1 MKKILLF
8 LLLLSPI
15 GVFAQAYQ
23 LNLQGT
29 RQIGKGSTG
38 LAQPTDA
45 TSFFTNPGSAA
56 FVEKNGVTVGLTGT
70 FTKGT
75 FTDANSNVESKT
87 DNPVETPF
95 NASAIFG
102 NEEGKWRYGITVFT
116 PFGSSNKWEE
126 GSAGRFDTKEI
137 SLLSI
142 SVQPTVSYKINEKWG
157 VGLGLAYTYGQVDI
171 RRDLPVQFSDG
182 AFGESQVKSDAN
194 GFNVNAGVYY
204 KPSEKVALAFTY
216 RSPLKMKSSGG
227 KANFEVP
234 ASLESNFTSQ
244 DISATLP
251 LPQVFAI
258 GASYKPHENWVIN
271 AEAYLSDWNDYDI
284 IDIEF
289 KEEPV
294 AGENS
299 TQLIRHYKNGYSFRA
314 GVEYLPEKNYELR
327 AGLIVGVSPIN
338 SRYMSPD
345 VPDANRINPS
355 VGGSYIF
362 SENFRL
368 DAALLMEFIN
378 RKSHNTTSNIDGTY
392 NFDLFFPSIGLTY
405 NF

>member
-8 LLLLSPI
+8 FLMLSPI

-45 TSFFTNPGSAA
+45 TSLFTNPGSAA
-56 FVEKNGVTVGLTGT
+56 FLDKNGATIGLTGT

-75 FTDANSNVESKT
+75 FTDANSNVEYKT
-87 DNPVETPF
+87 DNPIETPF
-95 NASAIFG
+95 NASAVFG

-142 SVQPTVSYKINEKWG
+142 SVQPTVSYKINDKWG

-171 RRDLPVQFSDG
+171 RRDLPVQFGDG
-182 AFGESQVKSDAN
+182 SFAESQIKSDAN

-204 KPSEKVALAFTY
+204 KPSEDIALAFTY
-216 RSPLKMKSSGG
+216 RSPLKMKSTGG
-227 KANFEVP
+227 KANFDVP
-234 ASLESNFTSQ
+234 QSLEGNFPSQ
-244 DISATLP
+244 GMKATLP
-251 LPQVFAI
+251 LPQIFGI

-289 KEEPV
+289 EEELV

-314 GVEYLPEKNYELR
+314 GVEYLPEKSYELR
-327 AGLIVGVSPIN
+327 AGVIVGVSPIN

-362 SENFRL
+362 SENFRV

-378 RKSHNTTSNIDGTY
+378 RESHNTTSNIDGTY